1 MSPAEEGA
9 AAAGVLRVEVEKLRG
24 AVAAADAEEA
34 RLKKQVLRLS
44 EELSD
49 GVRRIADLEGSVKDA
64 VQREKDAKVRAEGVG
79 KELAAAEKGFRESE
93 GKRESLEIKVKGLE
107 GEVSRLG
114 KADAECGKL
123 RGEVEALKMGVEK
136 ERQRAEGE
144 EEARAELSRSMEKVQ
159 ARLREVE
166 GEREVADSRGQQL
179 KKEGRDRQ
187 IEAEGLKGR
196 IAGLEEELAGV
207 KRCMG
212 DVEKRGNHLR
222 AEIERARGLTIRM
235 RDALCSHATAIS
247 AGIGLVVRCEGG
259 NKGPTVK
266 TVSSGGAA
274 DRSGLVKVGDA
285 LLKVDNHPVLG
296 MTSRE
301 VSARILGAPGTNV
314 ELQLKRGGDAKHTV
328 TLVRGEGQGSEL
340 ETPRDVVI
348 DAEAVG
354 EDPEP

>member
-1 MSPAEEGA
+1 LSPAEEGA

-34 RLKKQVLRLS
+34 RLRKQVMRLS
-44 EELSD
+44 EEVSD
-49 GVRRIADLEGSVKDA
+49 GVRRVADLEGLVKEA
-64 VQREKDAKVRAEGVG
+64 GQREKDAKSRAEGLG
-79 KELAAAEKGFRESE
+79 KELAASEKGKRESE
-93 GKRESLEIKVKGLE
+93 GKREALEIKAKGLE

-114 KADAECGKL
+114 KVDAECGRL
-123 RGEVEALKMGVEK
+123 RGEVEALRLGVEK

-144 EEARAELSRSMEKVQ
+144 AEAKSELRRSMEQVQ

-166 GEREVADSRGQQL
+166 EEREISDSRGQQL

-187 IEAEGLKGR
+187 VEAEGLKGR
-196 IAGLEEELAGV
+196 IAGLEEELSGV
-207 KRCMG
+207 KVRMG
-212 DVEKRGNHLR
+212 EVEKRGNHMR

-235 RDALCSHATAIS
+235 RDALCSHAASIS

-266 TVSSGGAA
+266 AVSSGGAA
-274 DRSGLVKVGDA
+274 ERSGLVKIGDT

-301 VSARILGAPGTNV
+301 VSSRILGAPGTQV
-314 ELQLKRGGDAKHTV
+314 ELRLQRGSDPKHTV
-328 TLVRGEGQGSEL
+328 TLVRGEGQGGEL

-354 EDPEP
+354 GDP